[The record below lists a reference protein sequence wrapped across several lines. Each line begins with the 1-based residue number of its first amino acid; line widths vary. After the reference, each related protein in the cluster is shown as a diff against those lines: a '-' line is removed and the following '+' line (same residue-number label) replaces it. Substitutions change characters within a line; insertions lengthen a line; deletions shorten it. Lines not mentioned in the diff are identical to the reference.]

1 MSLMQL
7 PFEPPIER
15 ILHDEFNRN
24 GVEVYVKRE
33 DMIHPFISG
42 NKWRK
47 LKYVLE
53 DASAKHTDTLVSFGG
68 AYSNHLV
75 ALACAGARYGYKTHA
90 FVRGEQAANHM
101 LGLCEMYGMNL
112 QFVSR
117 EAYRNK
123 PQLFDQYFGSR
134 QGVMFIDEGG
144 RGKHAMRG
152 CSEMLDH
159 ISPGFTHVICAVGT
173 GTTLAG
179 LAQAASFKG
188 IKSEGICV
196 LKAESL
202 TDEIGAMIPGVKE
215 WKVHHGFHFGGYA
228 KTTPELLSFMK
239 DFASRTGILTD
250 QVYTAK
256 MFYAV
261 RQLIHQ
267 KYYPPGSRLLL
278 IHTGGLLGAL
288 SQWADT
294 SIE

>member
-1 MSLMQL
+1 MSLLL
-7 PFEPPIER
+7 PFEPPVER
-15 ILHDEFNRN
+15 IQYDEFNKN
-24 GVEVYVKRE
+24 GAEVYVKRE

-53 DASAKHTDTLVSFGG
+53 DASAKRINTLVSFGG

-75 ALACAGARYGYKTHA
+75 ALACAGARFGYQTHA
-90 FVRGEQAANHM
+90 FVRGEQVANHM

-134 QGVMFIDEGG
+134 QEVMFIDEGG
-144 RGKHAMRG
+144 RGELAMRG

-173 GTTLAG
+173 GTTLSG
-179 LAQAASFKG
+179 LAQAASLKG
-188 IKSEGICV
+188 IKPEGICV

-215 WKVHHGFHFGGYA
+215 WNVHHRFHFGGYA

-261 RQLIHQ
+261 RQLIDE

-288 SQWADT
+288 SQWERPSVD
-294 SIE
+294 